1 MHWDTCLQ
9 FFGGLNQTVVICSY
23 GWVLRLFPFLFCCCR
38 QTAISILA
46 ISVPWASHFM
56 SPCICFSTCNMG
68 LIILPT
74 SEDCGRIKC
83 GNCNKDLEW
92 GQDTVSAQLTFVLL
106 GSLQA
111 LCYSGPS
118 RVSAF
123 ETPESGGHWLME
135 HGVTGR
141 RKHGGGAGKCG
152 SVFHRGD
159 TGFGSHAGPG
169 TYEETVTHT
178 PMCPWMSSLGICP
191 DRDVAAAI
199 HWTL

>member
-1 MHWDTCLQ
+1 MFPPFGGCESRCCEHRCASLHGDTCLQ
-9 FFGGLNQTVVICSY
+9 FFGGLNQTVVTSSY
-23 GWVLRLFPFLFCCCR
+23 GWVLRLFPFLFCRCR

-92 GQDTVSAQLTFVLL
+92 GPDTVSAQLTFILL
-106 GSLQA
+106 GSLQV
-111 LCYSGPS
+111 LCYSVPS

-141 RKHGGGAGKCG
+141 RKHGGRRGNAGQYFTG
-152 SVFHRGD
+152 VTQASAATRGMAR
-159 TGFGSHAGPG
+159 TRKQSHTLPCA
-169 TYEETVTHT
+169 
-178 PMCPWMSSLGICP
+178 LG
-191 DRDVAAAI
+191 
-199 HWTL
+199 